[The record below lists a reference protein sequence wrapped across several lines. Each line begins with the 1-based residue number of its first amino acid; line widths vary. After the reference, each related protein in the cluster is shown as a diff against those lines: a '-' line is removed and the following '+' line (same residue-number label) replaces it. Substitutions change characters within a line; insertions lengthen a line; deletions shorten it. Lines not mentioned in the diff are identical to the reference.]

1 MRTTCLTTSL
11 TLGWL
16 VGFFTPLSLRAA
28 ETVIAHSI
36 GPGQWVA
43 HYSEP
48 LAESRLKPFV
58 GKYLRFGQWPAGVTR
73 PDDPR
78 LLLDRSRLG
87 AARVAALKVEA
98 GGQLVRLF
106 TDPIV
111 SPEVH
116 SLKLG
121 DVTLAISFH
130 GLAAKIGPAD
140 AADMGPKIVLP
151 RPMNRKKLA
160 EYAALDPR
168 LKELEQAWTNPKE
181 NVQLAGWLRLPAGEH
196 KITFNAGREFS
207 VECNGE
213 KINSKP
219 GSRHWAVL
227 SLESAGTEMELKL
240 EFPPTS
246 QEISATDFLQCTQPA
261 RPGSAADTKPLSES
275 AFLVPWA
282 PEPAP
287 EATVAIAPPP
297 YELKGGNAARGK
309 TVFYSEAAKCSQCHA
324 VAGQG
329 GKIGPE
335 LTGLKGK
342 SPELVFHHIN
352 TPSDRIHPGYE
363 SFTVALKGGQVAMGV
378 VRWLN
383 ENQMEILDTDAK
395 SLKIAPED
403 IEELRPSTSS
413 VMPSGLAGTLGEAA
427 MRDLVEFLTAP

>member
-16 VGFFTPLSLRAA
+16 VGIFTPLSLRAA
-28 ETVIAHSI
+28 ETVIAHST

-48 LAESRLKPFV
+48 LDETQLKPFV
-58 GKYLRFGQWPAGVTR
+58 GQYLRSGPWPAGVTR
-73 PDDPR
+73 PDDPK
-78 LLLDRSRLG
+78 LLLDRTRLG
-87 AARVAALKVEA
+87 AARVAALKLE
-98 GGQLVRLF
+98 GGGRLVRLA
-106 TDPIV
+106 TDPVI

-181 NVQLAGWLRLPAGEH
+181 NIQLSGWLRLPAGEH
-196 KITFNAGREFS
+196 KIIFNSGREFS
-207 VECNGE
+207 AECNGE
-213 KINSKP
+213 KLNSKP
-219 GSRHWAVL
+219 GAGQAAVL
-227 SLESAGTEMELKL
+227 SVESAGTEMELKL
-240 EFPPTS
+240 TFPPTS
-246 QEISATDFLQCTQPA
+246 QEISATAFLECTQPA
-261 RPGSAADTKPLSES
+261 QPVSAAATRPLSES

-297 YELKGGNAARGK
+297 YELKGGNAAKGK
-309 TVFYSEAAKCSQCHA
+309 AVFYSEAAKCSQCHA

-329 GKIGPE
+329 GKIGPD

-342 SPELVFHHIN
+342 SPQLVFHHIN
-352 TPSDRIHPGYE
+352 TQRPHSPG
-363 SFTVALKGGQVAMGV
+363 
-378 VRWLN
+378 
-383 ENQMEILDTDAK
+383 I
-395 SLKIAPED
+395 
-403 IEELRPSTSS
+403 
-413 VMPSGLAGTLGEAA
+413 
-427 MRDLVEFLTAP
+427 